1 MSTPL
6 AVVDLDLAGTPFDIG
21 YEMVCRRV
29 PPGHGLR
36 LVLWHRDVPL
46 GDVELSEAGWPVT
59 PARLRQLVAQ
69 ATAGAVGQ
77 ALFGSGFDPTLPE
90 LRASRAAAQP
100 PPASVLARL
109 HDPLGSL
116 ASAATGQ
123 RAEPFPPTVSVVICT
138 RDRPRQLERALV
150 AVRALSPAPAE
161 VLVIDNAPR
170 SAASRDVV
178 TRQFSE
184 FRYVEEPRAGLSA
197 ARNTGVREASGDIIA
212 FTDDDAEVRPTW
224 VARLQDGFTAPDVM
238 AVTGL
243 VLPAAIETVGQIAF
257 ETHLGGF
264 GRGFRTQEFDLA
276 FFRGM
281 RSRGVPVWRIGAGAN
296 MAIRRS
302 AFELVGE
309 FDERLGAGAA
319 GCSEDSELWYRLL
332 AEGFRCRY
340 EPAAV
345 VIHHHRADLA
355 SVNEQAHAYQRG
367 HVAALF
373 LQFAHYGDGGN
384 LRRALVYM
392 PRFYAGRLIAA
403 AFTLDPIVA
412 AEIRGYLAGL
422 ARGSLGLRARQA
434 AVGGRRA
441 ARGWFLRRNPFPH
454 PYTEG
459 FYFRDKMRAIHRVSP
474 PGPLRRILEVGGGGS
489 GLTAL
494 LYPGA
499 DVFTVD
505 LDASLARLENPA
517 GPSRFV
523 CADATRL
530 PFRDGSFDAV
540 TFFDVLEHIADDETA
555 VREAQR
561 VLTPG
566 GAMLVTSP
574 NEHWRFPYHRVFRRI
589 CPSDAEVMADW
600 GHVRRGYADSDLDG
614 LVGRPALRRA
624 SFINPLTVVNHDVA
638 FSRLPGRLKRV
649 LLAALSPVTWL
660 AYAVHR
666 PGWRGTETATAWRS
680 APPDVVPAPTVAQTA
695 RERSTPVGSGGG

>member
-6 AVVDLDLAGTPFDIG
+6 AVIDLDLATPFDIG
-21 YEMVCRRV
+21 YEMVLKRV
-29 PPGHGLR
+29 PPNHGLR

-46 GDVELSEAGWPVT
+46 GDVELNETGWPVT
-59 PARLRQLVAQ
+59 PARLRQLIAQ

-77 ALFGSGFDPTLPE
+77 ALFGSAFDPPLPE
-90 LRASRAAAQP
+90 LRASRATAQP
-100 PPASVLARL
+100 PPATVLARL
-109 HDPLGSL
+109 RDPLGSL
-116 ASAATGQ
+116 ASAATGEW
-123 RAEPFPPTVSVVICT
+123 AESSEPTVSVVICT
-138 RDRPRQLERALV
+138 RDRPMQLERALV
-150 AVRALSPAPAE
+150 AIRALSPAPAE
-161 VLVIDNAPR
+161 VLVIDNAPQ
-170 SAASRDVV
+170 STATRDVV
-178 TRQFSE
+178 TRQFPE
-184 FRYVEEPRAGLSA
+184 FRYVEEPRPGLSA
-197 ARNTGVREASGDIIA
+197 ARNRGLHEAGGDIIA
-212 FTDDDAEVRPTW
+212 FTDDDAEVRPSW
-224 VARLQDGFTAPDVM
+224 VARLRDGFTAPDVM

-257 ETHLGGF
+257 ETYLGGF
-264 GRGFRTQEFDLA
+264 GRGFRAQEFDLA

-281 RSRGVPVWRIGAGAN
+281 RGRGVPVWRIGAGAN

-302 AFELVGE
+302 ACDLVGDFNE
-309 FDERLGAGAA
+309 HLGAGAA

-355 SVNEQAHAYQRG
+355 SVKQQARAYQRG

-392 PRFYAGRLIAA
+392 PRVYVGRLIAA
-403 AFTLDPIVA
+403 PFTRDPLVA
-412 AEIRGYLAGL
+412 AEVRGYLAGV
-422 ARGSLGLRARQA
+422 ARGALGLRALQPA
-434 AVGGRRA
+434 SAGRRA
-441 ARGWFLRRNPFPH
+441 SRGWFLRRNPFPH

-459 FYFRDKMRAIHRVSP
+459 FYFRDKMRAIHRVAP

-505 LDASLARLENPA
+505 LDASLGRLENRA
-517 GPSRFV
+517 GPLRFL

-530 PFRDGSFDAV
+530 PFRDGAFDAV
-540 TFFDVLEHIADDETA
+540 TFFDVLEHITDDGTA
-555 VREAQR
+555 VGEAQR

-566 GAMLVTSP
+566 GALLVTSP
-574 NEHWRFPYHRVFRRI
+574 NEHWRFPYYRVFRRI
-589 CPSDAEVMADW
+589 CPSDDDVMAEW
-600 GHVRRGYADSDLDG
+600 GHVRRGYGDSDLDG
-614 LVGRPALRRA
+614 LVGQGALRRA
-624 SFINPLTVVNHDVA
+624 SFINPLAVINHDVA
-638 FSRLPGRLKRV
+638 FSRLPSRLKRV
-649 LLAALSPVTWL
+649 LLAALSPVIWL

-666 PGWRGTETATAWRS
+666 PGWRGTETASAWRS
-680 APPDVVPAPTVAQTA
+680 APPDIVPTPRLTQTD
-695 RERSTPVGSGGG
+695 REPSTTAGSRGA